1 MKKSV
6 ILLTLITLTFL
17 SCSSDDDS
25 NANLVI
31 NQQNLLGKWYLK
43 GGTINAGAFEDYDHD
58 CTTNKDFQ
66 EILNN
71 GSVTFNGYNT
81 ACELNDVET
90 SSWVLNGNTLTISSP
105 PLDPMIY
112 EYNYLIESLTTQELV
127 LKVTVNTPEGVEI
140 QRIYA
145 TRN

>member
-6 ILLTLITLTFL
+6 ILLTLIALTFL
-17 SCSSDDDS
+17 GCSSDDDS

-66 EILNN
+66 EFLNN